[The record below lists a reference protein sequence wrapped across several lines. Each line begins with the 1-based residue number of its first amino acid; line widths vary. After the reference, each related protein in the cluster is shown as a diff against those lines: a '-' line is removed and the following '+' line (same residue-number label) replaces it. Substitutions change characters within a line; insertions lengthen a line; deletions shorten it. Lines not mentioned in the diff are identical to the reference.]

1 MDTKPIKKAQRW
13 RKTFAK
19 HLALI
24 SDQTERFIMARGN
37 VNHFTRFDENLM
49 NKTIKLKN
57 MIDEFNME
65 YVEWI
70 KINVDKNPERFIP

>member
-1 MDTKPIKKAQRW
+1 
-13 RKTFAK
+13 
-19 HLALI
+19 
-24 SDQTERFIMARGN
+24 MARGN